1 MIVLGIILICAG
13 AASYIYG
20 EQLNNNIGMQLESLF
35 NTGSADPGSIYVTIG
50 IVVAVI
56 GLIFTIIG
64 IIKKFQRPAQNQAHC
79 PYCGATLAN
88 GAVFCGNCG
97 NKVENIIK

>member
-1 MIVLGIILICAG
+1 MLILGIILICAG

-20 EQLNNNIGMQLESLF
+20 EQINNNIGMQLESFF
-35 NTGSADPGSIYVTIG
+35 NTGSTNPGSIYVTIG

-64 IIKKFQRPAQNQAHC
+64 IIKKFQRSSQNQAHC
-79 PYCGATLAN
+79 PSCGAVLAN

-97 NKVENIIK
+97 NKVC

>member
-1 MIVLGIILICAG
+1 MLILGIILICAG

-20 EQLNNNIGMQLESLF
+20 EQINNNIGMQLESFF
-35 NTGSADPGSIYVTIG
+35 NTGSTNPGSIYVTIG
-50 IVVAVI
+50 IVAAVI

-64 IIKKFQRPAQNQAHC
+64 IIKKFQRPSQNQAHC
-79 PYCGATLAN
+79 PSCGAALTN

-97 NKVENIIK
+97 NKVN

>member
-35 NTGSADPGSIYVTIG
+35 NIGSTDPGSIYVTIG

-56 GLIFTIIG
+56 CVIFLSYVIANAISTIG
-64 IIKKFQRPAQNQAHC
+64 
-79 PYCGATLAN
+79 T
-88 GAVFCGNCG
+88 
-97 NKVENIIK
+97 

>member
-1 MIVLGIILICAG
+1 MLILGIILICAG

-35 NTGSADPGSIYVTIG
+35 NTGSTDPGSIYVTIG

-64 IIKKFQRPAQNQAHC
+64 IIKKFQHPAQSQARC
-79 PYCGATLAN
+79 PACGASLVN
-88 GAVFCGNCG
+88 GAAFCGNCG
-97 NKVENIIK
+97 NKVN

>member
-1 MIVLGIILICAG
+1 MIILGIILICAG

-20 EQLNNNIGMQLESLF
+20 EQLNNNIGMQLESFF
-35 NTGSADPGSIYVTIG
+35 NTGSTNPGSIYVTIG

-56 GLIFTIIG
+56 GLIIAVIG
-64 IIKKFQRPAQNQAHC
+64 IIKKFQRPSQSQARC
-79 PYCGATLAN
+79 PACGASLVN

-97 NKVENIIK
+97 NKVN

>member
-1 MIVLGIILICAG
+1 MLILGIILICAG

-20 EQLNNNIGMQLESLF
+20 EQINNNIGMQLERF
-35 NTGSADPGSIYVTIG
+35 YNTGSTNPGSIYVTIG

-64 IIKKFQRPAQNQAHC
+64 IIKKFQRPSQNQAHC
-79 PYCGATLAN
+79 PSCGAALTN

-97 NKVENIIK
+97 NKVN

>member
-1 MIVLGIILICAG
+1 MVMIILGIVLICVG
-13 AASYIYG
+13 AVSYIYG
-20 EQLNNNIGMQLESLF
+20 EQLNNNVGMQLESLF
-35 NTGSADPGSIYVTIG
+35 NTGSIDPGSIYVTIG

-64 IIKKFQRPAQNQAHC
+64 IIKKYQRPSKSKAC
-79 PYCGATLAN
+79 CSSCGASLVN

-97 NKVENIIK
+97 NKVN